1 MKILLVHNS
10 YQERGGEDVVFEQ
23 ERDLLQSAG
32 HEVTQFR
39 RSNDEVE
46 NYSGLQ
52 LFGRTIWSSETY
64 REFTHLLEAAKP
76 DLVHVHNTFV
86 MISPSLYYAC
96 VRKRVAVVQ
105 TLHNYRLVC
114 PAATFF
120 RDGQVCEDCLEGGL
134 WNSVRH
140 ACYRGSRLATAAT
153 ASMLAAHRCA
163 RTFLDKVDAFVA
175 LTQFSRRKF
184 VAGGMPAEKIFV
196 KPNFVSPDPGE
207 REGEGEYALFAGR
220 LSAEKGI
227 LTLLAAWRELGGR
240 IPLCVVGDV
249 ACGVPV
255 LASRMGTMPE
265 IVKEQHNGLL
275 FEPGN
280 GADLAAKVR
289 QVWNDSAALH
299 RMGKNARGDFLENYT
314 AERNCRLL
322 MDIYDR
328 VVAARRELFREALL
342 PDFVSTTSS

>member
-1 MKILLVHNS
+1 
-10 YQERGGEDVVFEQ
+10 
-23 ERDLLQSAG
+23 
-32 HEVTQFR
+32 
-39 RSNDEVE
+39 
-46 NYSGLQ
+46 
-52 LFGRTIWSSETY
+52 
-64 REFTHLLEAAKP
+64 
-76 DLVHVHNTFV
+76 
-86 MISPSLYYAC
+86 
-96 VRKRVAVVQ
+96 
-105 TLHNYRLVC
+105 
-114 PAATFF
+114 
-120 RDGQVCEDCLEGGL
+120 
-134 WNSVRH
+134 
-140 ACYRGSRLATAAT
+140 
-153 ASMLAAHRCA
+153 
-163 RTFLDKVDAFVA
+163 LDKVDAFVA

-240 IPLCVVGDV
+240 IPLCVVGDGPARSDLESQLRASCLPGV
-249 ACGVPV
+249 TFLGRIDRDRVLQVMKRARLLIFPSELYENFPLTIVEAFACGVPV
-255 LASRMGTMPE
+255 LASRMGAMPE